1 MRFDLMVLGGGP
13 GGYSAAIAAAKGG
26 LKVVLFEKEKLGGTC
41 LNVGC
46 IPTKYLLDKA
56 GVLEKIRS
64 LTGKG
69 CFRDAGSYSFNAVQK
84 GKAEVVDKLVGG
96 VGALLKASGV
106 AVARGEARLTAPGR
120 AVCGGAEYEADYT
133 IIATGSRPAG
143 LPIPGAEL
151 CIDSTE
157 ALALGKVPQRLA
169 VIGGGVIGLELAS
182 AYASF
187 GSEVTVIEMMDA
199 ILPNEEKS
207 VASQLVKVLAS
218 RGIKIATG
226 SRVQRVEK
234 TGGEA
239 SLRVR
244 YAGPRGE
251 ETAEADVVLM
261 AIGRKASLIGVDA
274 SSLGLEITDK
284 GCLKVDENMRCCVE
298 NVYAVGDAAGGYQLA
313 HAAYAEAE
321 AAVADILWKHSEAG
335 AKAAAPRPVDMRAIP
350 RCVYTLPCFAAVGL
364 TLDQAKKEGRDAVLG
379 TFRYEGNGMALAEG
393 ASGMVCVV
401 MDKSDG
407 TTLGAHI
414 VGENASELIAFAASA
429 VAGKMNVEAWE
440 RLIVAHPSLS
450 EMVREAALDAFGK
463 SVHTIKAK

>member
-26 LKVVLFEKEKLGGTC
+26 LKVALFEKEKLGGTC

-56 GVLEKIRS
+56 GVLEKIRALS
-64 LTGKG
+64 GKG
-69 CFRDAGSYSFNAVQK
+69 CFRDAGSYSFSAVQD

-96 VGALLKASGV
+96 VAALLKANGV
-106 AVARGEARLTAPGR
+106 TVVKGEARLLAPGR
-120 AVCGGAEYEADYT
+120 AVCAGAEYEADYA

-143 LPIPGAEL
+143 IPIPGAEL
-151 CIDSTE
+151 CIDSTD
-157 ALALGKVPQRLA
+157 ALALKKVPRRLA

-187 GSEVTVIEMMDA
+187 GSEVTVIEMMGA

-207 VASQLVKVLAS
+207 VASHLVKALAS

-226 SRVQRVEK
+226 SRVERVEK
-234 TGGEA
+234 AGGT
-239 SLRVR
+239 SDYRVS
-244 YAGPRGE
+244 YSGPRGPE
-251 ETAEADVVLM
+251 AAEADIVLM
-261 AIGRKASLIGVDA
+261 AIGRKASLTGVDA
-274 SSLGLEITDK
+274 SALGLEITDK
-284 GCLKVDENMRCCVE
+284 GFLKVDGHMQCSIE

-321 AAVADILWKHSEAG
+321 AAVAHILWKRSG
-335 AKAAAPRPVDMRAIP
+335 IKAQSAEPEPVDMRAIP

-364 TLDQAKKEGRDAVLG
+364 TLDQARKEGRDAVLG

-401 MDKSDG
+401 MDRNDR

-414 VGENASELIAFAASA
+414 AGENASELIAFAASA
-429 VAGKMNVEAWE
+429 VAGKMSMEAWE

-463 SVHTIKAK
+463 SVHTIRAK